1 MYWLT
6 LQPSRWYRLDLNHW
20 HASSLSQPLKTVA
33 SVDLRG
39 FCGSRVSGPAAVTRE
54 VSMDTAVKLVLTQV
68 LFTRAI
74 SNAVHIQSCW
84 NLFHYWRR
92 ASGFSFYT
100 FIRIE
105 RRFFKASA
113 VLYVCMF
120 WGERHKPVS
129 HCHGCLHVICSLCC
143 IQTLPFVLFAPQQIS
158 LTHNFFFSQSYPIG
172 SLDLILPDKKLQFKR
187 DFWY

>member
-100 FIRIE
+100 HSSELSGGFSKHQL
-105 RRFFKASA
+105 F
-113 VLYVCMF
+113 CMCACF
-120 WGERHKPVS
+120 EVRD
-129 HCHGCLHVICSLCC
+129 
-143 IQTLPFVLFAPQQIS
+143 IS
-158 LTHNFFFSQSYPIG
+158 LLVIAMAASMLSAPCAAYKHFPLFSSHPNKFPWPTIFFFS
-172 SLDLILPDKKLQFKR
+172 ILSHWKLGFNFAWQEVAI
-187 DFWY
+187 